1 MKLKRMF
8 FSKCDM
14 MTWILARWRAF
25 AVLFIPVK
33 ILLILITPLGFST
46 TASQSDFSNWI
57 LKAALIFNILSAGKI
72 PCLSPFGVYFG
83 IELILAPFFWVWTML
98 PIQHPPMLSL
108 VNFSVPAITLALLM
122 KMPIL
127 FSDIVTGI
135 LLSRLVRKLTRSKTS
150 SALAGLTWFVNPF
163 NIYWL
168 YAYGAMDV
176 IPTAIVLLALNFGF
190 DNEWLRTGTCTVVAG
205 LLRVFP
211 FVSLPFLLPL
221 ARAKLAR
228 IHLFIGSLI
237 PIMLVLFA
245 LFIQE
250 SRGCQNSILSIP
262 GREPWL
268 LRFLGLD
275 IVGGGSWA
283 FVVKLAPVVILVQLY
298 VVLRYWR
305 DDANI
310 VHLVSV
316 SFLALMVGADVYG
329 GSAYHFLPVSPL
341 LSACLALHPRKEAW
355 LYTLI
360 FITAILFPGIQ
371 WLGWL
376 FPIYPVIGTFLAGA
390 FYAAKAAYLIR
401 LNMWNFKSHKKS
413 NQS

>member
-1 MKLKRMF
+1 
-8 FSKCDM
+8 M
-14 MTWILARWRAF
+14 MTVILARWRTF
-25 AVLFIPVK
+25 AALLIPIK
-33 ILLILITPLGFST
+33 ILIILITPLGFSN
-46 TASQSDFSNWI
+46 TASTSDFSNWI
-57 LKAALIFNILSAGKI
+57 LGAAAIFKSLSSGTI
-72 PCLSPFGVYFG
+72 PCWSPFGVYFG
-83 IELILAPFFWVWTML
+83 IELILTPFFWVWAML
-98 PIQHPPMLSL
+98 PIQHPPMLNL
-108 VNFSVPAITLALLM
+108 VNFSVAAMTLALLM
-122 KMPIL
+122 KLPIF

-135 LLSRLVRKLTRSKTS
+135 LLSRLIRKLTRSKTS
-150 SALAGLTWFVNPF
+150 AALASLTWFANPF

-168 YAYGAMDV
+168 YVYGAMDI

-190 DNEWLRTGTCTVVAG
+190 DNEWLRTGTCTAVAG

-221 ARAKLAR
+221 ARARLGR
-228 IHLFIGSLI
+228 IYLFVGSLI
-237 PIMLVLFA
+237 PIILVIFA
-245 LFIQE
+245 FFIRE
-250 SRGCQNSILSIP
+250 TGSCGNSSSLTGILSIP
-262 GREPWL
+262 GREPYL

-275 IVGGGSWA
+275 VLGGSSWA

-298 VVLRYWR
+298 VVFRYWR
-305 DDANI
+305 DDSNI

-316 SFLALMVGADVYG
+316 SLLALMVGADVYG

-341 LSACLALHPRKEAW
+341 LSACLALHPREEAW

-390 FYAAKAAYLIR
+390 FYAAKAGYLIR
-401 LNMWNFKSHKKS
+401 VNMWNFKSHDDL
-413 NQS
+413 

>member
-1 MKLKRMF
+1 
-8 FSKCDM
+8 
-14 MTWILARWRAF
+14 MTGILPKWRAF
-25 AVLFIPVK
+25 AVLLIPVK
-33 ILLILITPLGFST
+33 IMIILVTPLGFST

-57 LKAALIFNILSAGKI
+57 FGAAAILKSLSQGAF
-72 PCLSPFGVYFG
+72 PCWSPFGVYFG
-83 IELILAPFFWVWTML
+83 IELILTPFFWIWTIL
-98 PIQHPPMLSL
+98 PIQHPPLLNL
-108 VNFSVPAITLALLM
+108 VDFSIPAMALGLLM
-122 KMPIL
+122 KLPIF

-135 LLSRLVRKLTRSKTS
+135 LLSRLIQKLTQSKKS
-150 SALAGLTWFVNPF
+150 STLAGLTWFVNPF

-168 YAYGAMDV
+168 YVYGAMDI
-176 IPTAIVLLALNFGF
+176 IPTAMVLLGLNFGF
-190 DNEWLRTGTCTVVAG
+190 DNDWLRTGICTVAAG

-221 ARAKLAR
+221 ARVKLAR
-228 IHLFIGSLI
+228 IYLLIGSLI
-237 PIMLVLFA
+237 PIILVLWAFVS
-245 LFIQE
+245 E
-250 SRGCQNSILSIP
+250 TNVGCQNSSLLTGVLSIP

-275 IVGGGSWA
+275 IFGGGSWA

-305 DDANI
+305 DDSNI

-341 LSACLALHPRKEAW
+341 LSACLAIHPREEAW
-355 LYTLI
+355 IYVLV
-360 FITAILFPGIQ
+360 FVTATLFPGIQ

-390 FYAAKAAYLIR
+390 FYAAKAGYLIR
-401 LNMWNFKSHKKS
+401 LNKWNIKSHDGL
-413 NQS
+413 

>member
-1 MKLKRMF
+1 
-8 FSKCDM
+8 M
-14 MTWILARWRAF
+14 MTGILSRWRAF
-25 AVLFIPVK
+25 AILLIPVK
-33 ILLILITPLGFST
+33 ILIILITPLGFST

-57 LKAALIFNILSAGKI
+57 LGAAAIFKSLSSGTI
-72 PCLSPFGVYFG
+72 PCWSPFGVYFG
-83 IELILAPFFWVWTML
+83 IELILTPFFWIWTIL

-108 VNFSVPAITLALLM
+108 VNFSSPAVALALLM
-122 KMPIL
+122 KLPIF

-135 LLSRLVRKLTRSKTS
+135 LLSRLIRELTRSKTS
-150 SALAGLTWFVNPF
+150 SALASLTWFVNPF

-168 YAYGAMDV
+168 YVYGAMDV
-176 IPTAIVLLALNFGF
+176 IPTAIVLLALNFGI

-221 ARAKLAR
+221 ARARLAR
-228 IHLFIGSLI
+228 VCLFVGSLI
-237 PIMLVLFA
+237 PIILVIFA
-245 LFIQE
+245 FFLRE
-250 SRGCQNSILSIP
+250 TGGCKNSSSLTDILSIP

-283 FVVKLAPVVILVQLY
+283 FIVKLAPVLILVQLY

-305 DDANI
+305 NDSNI

-329 GSAYHFLPVSPL
+329 GSAYHFLPLSPL
-341 LSACLALHPRKEAW
+341 LSACLALHPREETW

-390 FYAAKAAYLIR
+390 FYAAKAGYLIR
-401 LNMWNFKSHKKS
+401 LNMWNFKSHHDF
-413 NQS
+413 

>member
-1 MKLKRMF
+1 M
-8 FSKCDM
+8 
-14 MTWILARWRAF
+14 
-25 AVLFIPVK
+25 
-33 ILLILITPLGFST
+33 
-46 TASQSDFSNWI
+46 
-57 LKAALIFNILSAGKI
+57 
-72 PCLSPFGVYFG
+72 
-83 IELILAPFFWVWTML
+83 
-98 PIQHPPMLSL
+98 
-108 VNFSVPAITLALLM
+108 
-122 KMPIL
+122 
-127 FSDIVTGI
+127 DI
-135 LLSRLVRKLTRSKTS
+135 
-150 SALAGLTWFVNPF
+150 
-163 NIYWL
+163 
-168 YAYGAMDV
+168 

-190 DNEWLRTGTCTVVAG
+190 DNKWMRTGICTVVAG

-221 ARAKLAR
+221 TRVKLAR
-228 IHLFIGSLI
+228 IYLYVGSLI
-237 PIMLVLFA
+237 PIVLVIFA
-245 LFIQE
+245 FFMRE
-250 SRGCQNSILSIP
+250 TGGCQNSSFLTSVLSIP

-275 IVGGGSWA
+275 ILGGGSWA

-305 DDANI
+305 DSNI

-341 LSACLALHPRKEAW
+341 LSACLALHPREETW

-390 FYAAKAAYLIR
+390 FYAAKAGYLIR
-401 LNMWNFKSHKKS
+401 VNMWNFKSH
-413 NQS
+413 NDL

>member
-1 MKLKRMF
+1 
-8 FSKCDM
+8 
-14 MTWILARWRAF
+14 MTGILAKWRAF
-25 AVLFIPVK
+25 AA
-33 ILLILITPLGFST
+33 LLIPIRILIILSTPLGFST
-46 TASQSDFSNWI
+46 TASVSDFSNWI
-57 LKAALIFNILSAGKI
+57 LGAAAIFKSLSAGTI
-72 PCLSPFGVYFG
+72 PCWSPGFGVYFG
-83 IELILAPFFWVWTML
+83 IELILTPFFWVWTML
-98 PIQHPPMLSL
+98 PIQHPPMLNL
-108 VNFSVPAITLALLM
+108 VNFSVPAMTLALLM
-122 KMPIL
+122 KLPIF

-135 LLSRLVRKLTRSKTS
+135 LLSRLIWKVTRSKTS
-150 SALAGLTWFVNPF
+150 SALASLTWFANPF

-168 YAYGAMDV
+168 YVYGAMDI
-176 IPTAIVLLALNFGF
+176 IPTAMVLLALNFGL
-190 DNEWLRTGTCTVVAG
+190 DDEWLRTGICTVVAG

-221 ARAKLAR
+221 ARVKLAR
-228 IHLFIGSLI
+228 IYLFVGSLI
-237 PIMLVLFA
+237 PIILVICAF
-245 LFIQE
+245 FI
-250 SRGCQNSILSIP
+250 RGTSGCSLTGVLSIP

-275 IVGGGSWA
+275 ILGGSSWA
-283 FVVKLAPVVILVQLY
+283 FVVKLAPVIILVQLY

-305 DDANI
+305 GDSNI

-341 LSACLALHPRKEAW
+341 LSACLALHPREETW

-390 FYAAKAAYLIR
+390 FYAAKAGYLIR
-401 LNMWNFKSHKKS
+401 LNMWNFKSHLD
-413 NQS
+413 Q

>member
-1 MKLKRMF
+1 
-8 FSKCDM
+8 M
-14 MTWILARWRAF
+14 MTGVMAKWRAF
-25 AVLFIPVK
+25 AVLLIPIK
-33 ILLILITPLGFST
+33 ILIILSTPLGFST
-46 TASQSDFSNWI
+46 TASVSDFSNWI
-57 LKAALIFNILSAGKI
+57 LGAATIFKSLSAGTI
-72 PCLSPFGVYFG
+72 PCWSPGFGVYFG
-83 IELILAPFFWVWTML
+83 IELILTPFFWVWTML
-98 PIQHPPMLSL
+98 PIQHPPMLNL
-108 VNFSVPAITLALLM
+108 VNFSVPAMTLALLM
-122 KMPIL
+122 KLPIF

-135 LLSRLVRKLTRSKTS
+135 LLSRLIRKLTRSKTS
-150 SALAGLTWFVNPF
+150 SALASLTWFVNPF

-168 YAYGAMDV
+168 YVYGAMDI

-190 DNEWLRTGTCTVVAG
+190 DNEWLRTGICTVVAG

-211 FVSLPFLLPL
+211 FVSLPFLLLL
-221 ARAKLAR
+221 ARVKLAR
-228 IHLFIGSLI
+228 IYLFVGSLI
-237 PIMLVLFA
+237 PIILVICAF
-245 LFIQE
+245 FIRE
-250 SRGCQNSILSIP
+250 TGGCSLTGVLSIP

-283 FVVKLAPVVILVQLY
+283 FIVKLAPVVILVQLY

-305 DDANI
+305 NDSNI

-316 SFLALMVGADVYG
+316 SFLALMLGADVYG
-329 GSAYHFLPVSPL
+329 GSAYHFIPVSPL
-341 LSACLALHPRKEAW
+341 LSACLALHPQEETW

-390 FYAAKAAYLIR
+390 FYAAKAGYLIR
-401 LNMWNFKSHKKS
+401 LNMWNFKSHHDL
-413 NQS
+413 